1 MEHAAR
7 VAVVVPAHNE
17 ARFIGTALASIPPW
31 VDDVI
36 VVDDGSTDGTAA
48 EAHASGDPRVQVVQ
62 HDHNR
67 GVGAA
72 LTSGYRAAFA
82 AGADVA
88 VVMAGDGQMHPEDL
102 PALLAPALGGAAD
115 YVKGDRLSHPAV
127 RRVMPRA
134 RWAGNQVL
142 SWLTRR
148 ATGLNLHDSQCGYTV
163 LTRRAAERL
172 PLEGLWSRY
181 GYPNDLL
188 GLAAAAGMTV
198 CDVTVRPVY
207 GNETSGVRWWHAAM
221 VIPALL
227 VRVAL
232 RRLRAQV
239 LGTPVL
245 PPIPPARRHTEA
257 PLVRADRP

>member
-1 MEHAAR
+1 MKHAAR
-7 VAVVVPAHNE
+7 VAVVMPAHNE
-17 ARFIGTALASIPPW
+17 ARLIGAALASIPAW

-48 EAHASGDPRVQVVQ
+48 AARASGEPRVQVLR

-102 PALLAPALGGAAD
+102 PALLAPALDGAAD
-115 YVKGDRLSHPAV
+115 YVKGNRLSHPAV
-127 RRVMPRA
+127 RRVMPGP
-134 RWAGNQVL
+134 RWVGNQVL

-148 ATGLNLHDSQCGYTV
+148 ATGLALHDSQCGYTV

-172 PLEGLWSRY
+172 PLEDLWSRY

-188 GLAAAAGMTV
+188 GLAAATGMTV
-198 CDVTVRPVY
+198 RDVTVRPVY
-207 GNETSGVRWWHAAM
+207 GTETSGVRWWHAAL

-227 VRVAL
+227 VRVAV
-232 RRLRAQV
+232 RRWRARL
-239 LGTPVL
+239 LGAPVL
-245 PPIPPARRHTEA
+245 PPASPARHGTEG
-257 PLVRADRP
+257 PFVRVDRP